1 MSLHEQITTQQK
13 WEEQLVRFKQWTTD
27 LAVQIVGEVVI

>member
-13 WEEQLVRFKQWTTD
+13 REEQLVRFKQGTTH